1 MVAPGR
7 VMDIRNG
14 AIIEQFVCNA
24 RRIAETEFELFA
36 ASYLIDYTDIYVIYR
51 KNLTAVSTETIA
63 LQETFR
69 GTSTHFAA
77 KRIIAARSNRV
88 LG

>member
-7 VMDIRNG
+7 VMDIRNE

-24 RRIAETEFELFA
+24 RRIAGTEFERFV
-36 ASYLIDYTDIYVIYR
+36 ASYIIDYNDIYANYR
-51 KNLTAVSTETIA
+51 KNRIAASMETIA

-69 GTSTHFAA
+69 GTSTHFVA
-77 KRIIAARSNRV
+77 KRIIADSSKRV

>member
-7 VMDIRNG
+7 VMDIRNR

-24 RRIAETEFELFA
+24 RRIAETEFERFV
-36 ASYLIDYTDIYVIYR
+36 ASYIIDYDDIYVIYR
-51 KNLTAVSTETIA
+51 KNITAASTETIA

-69 GTSTHFAA
+69 GTSTHFVA
-77 KRIIAARSNRV
+77 KRIIAHRSNRV